1 MLVCSK
7 SGSGLLQVRMALV
20 AGCWAAGVRAELVPR
35 ACPSLTEQY
44 EFAAARGIRWL
55 VGRGRQ
61 GGGERVTLGGKGG
74 MLNRRVFY
82 KVAHEALAVC
92 VGESVRRQEA
102 RRQGL
107 V

>member
-1 MLVCSK
+1 MNLRRHAAYAGWWVEGGGVQ
-7 SGSGLLQVRMALV
+7 GSG
-20 AGCWAAGVRAELVPR
+20 
-35 ACPSLTEQY
+35 
-44 EFAAARGIRWL
+44 
-55 VGRGRQ
+55 
-61 GGGERVTLGGKGG
+61 VTLGGKGG

-92 VGESVRRQEA
+92 VGESVRRREA